1 MYSYS
6 VDHLNVN
13 LLKRTVKY
21 CTRIVKLFAIPNL
34 LSKTSEYDSIKQIIE
49 LGGKIC
55 LRKV

>member
-6 VDHLNVN
+6 IEHLNVN

-21 CTRIVKLFAIPNL
+21 CKLIVKLFAIHNL